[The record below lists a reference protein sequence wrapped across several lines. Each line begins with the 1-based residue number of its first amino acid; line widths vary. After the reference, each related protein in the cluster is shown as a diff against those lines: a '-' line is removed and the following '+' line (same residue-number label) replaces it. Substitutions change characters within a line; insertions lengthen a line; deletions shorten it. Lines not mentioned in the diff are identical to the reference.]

1 MCTSRGLLVGLM
13 LLLMAGALAM
23 TPTSASAN
31 YHYYCEQSL
40 EPGGTCPPNGSSK
53 WWHLEENLGWDPYGN
68 HEVCVDDY
76 LDPSGSGYY
85 TEAKCIYEVGH
96 YAESW
101 PGGIWGYPRVWNGG
115 TVTHTVIGEEQ
126 GFE

>member
-1 MCTSRGLLVGLM
+1 MEGGGSPVSYELLPKHDWLGPMRMRRGLLVGLM
-13 LLLMAGALAM
+13 LLLMAGVLATNPM
-23 TPTSASAN
+23 SASAN

-76 LDPSGSGYY
+76 LDPSGSGY
-85 TEAKCIYEVGH
+85 
-96 YAESW
+96 
-101 PGGIWGYPRVWNGG
+101 
-115 TVTHTVIGEEQ
+115 
-126 GFE
+126 